1 MANTI
6 LLADDNEKLRR
17 SLTHILEESGYLV
30 VEAATG
36 TEALRL
42 LNTSAEF
49 DLLITDLV
57 MPDMEGLELITRL
70 RNSHPKLGIVAIS
83 GTFDGKF
90 LPVARLLGVKETLEK
105 PFKRAELLKA
115 VESALSK
122 TLLPALS
129 FLLEAPGL
137 CQF

>member
-42 LNTSAEF
+42 LNSSAEF

-70 RNSHPKLGIVAIS
+70 PKFS
-83 GTFDGKF
+83 
-90 LPVARLLGVKETLEK
+90 
-105 PFKRAELLKA
+105 
-115 VESALSK
+115 S
-122 TLLPALS
+122 
-129 FLLEAPGL
+129 EAGNRRDIRYFRWKVSPCGQAPR
-137 CQF
+137 C

>member
-1 MANTI
+1 MPQHRI

-17 SLTHILEESGYLV
+17 SITHILEEAGYSV
-30 VEAATG
+30 VGVASG

-42 LNTSAEF
+42 LTLSTEF

-115 VESALSK
+115 VESVLSK
-122 TLLPALS
+122 SILPVLS
-129 FLLEAPGL
+129 FFLG
-137 CQF
+137 